1 MVNFDVQG
9 SLMPNL
15 YTMIVQL
22 CATLIIFLCIKK
34 WLWKP
39 VKNILAKRADAMQ
52 ASLDSAFE
60 QNEEARVN
68 LEASRKE
75 LNDAKESSREI
86 IDAARQEAVN
96 LKNEIVSDAKPADIS
111 KEDAIALAKADE
123 KIARAKAD
131 AQSDLHDEMV
141 SVAMAAVSKLLDEK
155 ATSKDDEEAIDKY
168 IKEVKKSS

>member
-75 LNDAKESSREI
+75 LNDAKESSRVI

-96 LKNEIVSDAKPADIS
+96 LKNEIVSDAKRQAQ
-111 KEDAIALAKADE
+111 AKLDQADE

>member
-96 LKNEIVSDAKPADIS
+96 LKNEIVSDAKRQAQ
-111 KEDAIALAKADE
+111 AKLDQADE

-141 SVAMAAVSKLLDEK
+141 SVAIAAVSKLLDEK

>member
-96 LKNEIVSDAKPADIS
+96 LKNEIVSDAKRQAQ
-111 KEDAIALAKADE
+111 AKLDQADE

-155 ATSKDDEEAIDKY
+155 ATSKDDEEALDKY

>member
-22 CATLIIFLCIKK
+22 TATLIIFLCIKK

-96 LKNEIVSDAKPADIS
+96 LKNEIVSDAKRQAQ
-111 KEDAIALAKADE
+111 AKLDQADE

>member
-96 LKNEIVSDAKPADIS
+96 LKNEIVSDAKRQAQ
-111 KEDAIALAKADE
+111 AKLDQADE

-168 IKEVKKSS
+168 IKEVKKLS

>member
-15 YTMIVQL
+15 YTMIAQL

-96 LKNEIVSDAKPADIS
+96 LKNEIVSDAKRQAQ
-111 KEDAIALAKADE
+111 AKLDQADE

>member
-96 LKNEIVSDAKPADIS
+96 LKNEIVSDAKRQAQ
-111 KEDAIALAKADE
+111 AKLDQADE
-123 KIARAKAD
+123 KIARVKAD

>member
-96 LKNEIVSDAKPADIS
+96 LKNEIVSDAKRQAQ
-111 KEDAIALAKADE
+111 AKLDQADE

-131 AQSDLHDEMV
+131 AQSNLHDEMV

>member
-1 MVNFDVQG
+1 
-9 SLMPNL
+9 MPNL

-96 LKNEIVSDAKPADIS
+96 LKNEIVSDAKRQAQ
-111 KEDAIALAKADE
+111 AKLDQADE

>member
-15 YTMIVQL
+15 YTMIVQV

-96 LKNEIVSDAKPADIS
+96 LKNEIVSDAKRQAQ
-111 KEDAIALAKADE
+111 AKLDQADE

>member
-96 LKNEIVSDAKPADIS
+96 LKNEIVSDAKRQAQ
-111 KEDAIALAKADE
+111 AKLDQADE
-123 KIARAKAD
+123 KIAKAD

>member
-22 CATLIIFLCIKK
+22 CAPLISFLCIKK

-96 LKNEIVSDAKPADIS
+96 LKNEIVSDAKRQAQ
-111 KEDAIALAKADE
+111 AKLDQADE

>member
-96 LKNEIVSDAKPADIS
+96 LKNEIVSDAKRQAQ
-111 KEDAIALAKADE
+111 AKLDQADE

-131 AQSDLHDEMV
+131 AQFDLHDEMV

>member
-96 LKNEIVSDAKPADIS
+96 LKNEIVSDAKRQAQ
-111 KEDAIALAKADE
+111 AKLDQADE

-168 IKEVKKSS
+168 IREVKKSS

>member
-86 IDAARQEAVN
+86 IDAARREAVN
-96 LKNEIVSDAKPADIS
+96 LKNEIVSDAKRQAQ
-111 KEDAIALAKADE
+111 AKLDQADE

>member
-96 LKNEIVSDAKPADIS
+96 LKNEIVSDAKRQAQ
-111 KEDAIALAKADE
+111 AKLDQADE
-123 KIARAKAD
+123 KISRAKAD

>member
-1 MVNFDVQG
+1 MVNLDVQG

-96 LKNEIVSDAKPADIS
+96 LKNEIVSDAKRQAQ
-111 KEDAIALAKADE
+111 AKLDQADE

>member
-96 LKNEIVSDAKPADIS
+96 LKNEIVSDAKRQAQ
-111 KEDAIALAKADE
+111 AKLDQAE
-123 KIARAKAD
+123 ELIARAKAD

-168 IKEVKKSS
+168 IKEVKKTS

>member
-96 LKNEIVSDAKPADIS
+96 LKNEIVSDAKRQAQ
-111 KEDAIALAKADE
+111 AKLDQADE

-168 IKEVKKSS
+168 IKEVKRSS

>member
-22 CATLIIFLCIKK
+22 CATLIIFLCTKK

-96 LKNEIVSDAKPADIS
+96 LKNEIVSDAKRQAQ
-111 KEDAIALAKADE
+111 AKLDQADE

>member
-15 YTMIVQL
+15 YTIIVQL

-96 LKNEIVSDAKPADIS
+96 LKNEIVSDAKRQAQ
-111 KEDAIALAKADE
+111 AKLDQADE

>member
-96 LKNEIVSDAKPADIS
+96 LKNEIVSDAKRQAQ
-111 KEDAIALAKADE
+111 AKLDQADE

-155 ATSKDDEEAIDKY
+155 ATSKDDEDAIDKY

>member
-96 LKNEIVSDAKPADIS
+96 LKNEIVSDAKRQAQ
-111 KEDAIALAKADE
+111 AKLDQADE

-141 SVAMAAVSKLLDEK
+141 SVAMAAISKLLDEK

>member
-68 LEASRKE
+68 LEAIRKE

-96 LKNEIVSDAKPADIS
+96 LKNEIVSDAKRQAQ
-111 KEDAIALAKADE
+111 AKLDQADE

>member
-96 LKNEIVSDAKPADIS
+96 LKNEIVSDAKRQAQ
-111 KEDAIALAKADE
+111 AKLDQADE

-168 IKEVKKSS
+168 IKEVKQSS

>member
-68 LEASRKE
+68 LEASKKE

-96 LKNEIVSDAKPADIS
+96 LKNEIVSDAKRQAQ
-111 KEDAIALAKADE
+111 AKLDQADE

>member
-96 LKNEIVSDAKPADIS
+96 LKNEIVSDAKRQAQ
-111 KEDAIALAKADE
+111 AKLDQADE

-131 AQSDLHDEMV
+131 AQSALHDEMV

>member
-96 LKNEIVSDAKPADIS
+96 LKNEIVSDAKRQAQ
-111 KEDAIALAKADE
+111 AKLDQADE

-155 ATSKDDEEAIDKY
+155 ATSKEDEEAIDKY

>member
-96 LKNEIVSDAKPADIS
+96 LKNEIVSDAKRQAQTKLDQ
-111 KEDAIALAKADE
+111 ADE

>member
-39 VKNILAKRADAMQ
+39 VKNILVKRADAMQ

-96 LKNEIVSDAKPADIS
+96 LKNEIVSDAKRQAQ
-111 KEDAIALAKADE
+111 AKLDQADE

>member
-1 MVNFDVQG
+1 
-9 SLMPNL
+9 MPNL

-86 IDAARQEAVN
+86 IDAARQ
-96 LKNEIVSDAKPADIS
+96 
-111 KEDAIALAKADE
+111 
-123 KIARAKAD
+123 
-131 AQSDLHDEMV
+131 
-141 SVAMAAVSKLLDEK
+141 
-155 ATSKDDEEAIDKY
+155 
-168 IKEVKKSS
+168 

>member
-34 WLWKP
+34 GLWKP

-96 LKNEIVSDAKPADIS
+96 LKNEIVSDAKRQAQ
-111 KEDAIALAKADE
+111 AKLDQADE

>member
-86 IDAARQEAVN
+86 INAARQEAVN
-96 LKNEIVSDAKPADIS
+96 LKNEIVSDAKRLGKPIVRFHAGQTSNYPAAF
-111 KEDAIALAKADE
+111 KFNLAANDGWLNMRFPTRE
-123 KIARAKAD
+123 KNNNAGI
-131 AQSDLHDEMV
+131 
-141 SVAMAAVSKLLDEK
+141 
-155 ATSKDDEEAIDKY
+155 IDNQ
-168 IKEVKKSS
+168 EGSQPTPNQNGELRDGVTD

>member
-60 QNEEARVN
+60 QNDEARVN

-96 LKNEIVSDAKPADIS
+96 LKNEIVSDAKRQAQ
-111 KEDAIALAKADE
+111 AKLDQADE

>member
-96 LKNEIVSDAKPADIS
+96 LKNEIVSDAKRQAQ
-111 KEDAIALAKADE
+111 AKLDQADE

-131 AQSDLHDEMV
+131 AQSDLHAEMV

>member
-96 LKNEIVSDAKPADIS
+96 LKNEIVSDAKRQAQ
-111 KEDAIALAKADE
+111 AKLDQADE

-141 SVAMAAVSKLLDEK
+141 SVSMAAVSKLLDEK